1 MPKRGSLKN
10 MKVLRMGFGREDM
23 QNKKRNYGKQKR
35 KPFFERISFFSRCL
49 AESNRSTRFCRPLP
63 NRSVKTPCRVFCLQT
78 PDRCLIKLSRCLAE
92 SNRSTRFCR
101 PLPNRSVK
109 TPCRVFCYHF

>member
-23 QNKKRNYGKQKR
+23 QNKKKKLWKTKKEDMENKKGNPFLKGF
-35 KPFFERISFFSRCL
+35 PFF
-49 AESNRSTRFCRPLP
+49 
-63 NRSVKTPCRVFCLQT
+63 
-78 PDRCLIKLSRCLAE
+78 SRCLAE